1 AGFVSWGTMTIQAP
15 SRPLSVAPLL
25 CPAWRAADQGSHLR
39 HTHRLRTDQRVF
51 AARQR
56 PPGPT
61 LLVDWSGSMKLTD
74 ANVERILTKAPV
86 CPLAV
91 YSANRTEGVLRV
103 LAQNGKRVRPADV
116 RRPSGACNVIDG
128 PALEW
133 LAGQPGPR
141 LWLSDGQVTGVQD
154 RP

>member
-1 AGFVSWGTMTIQAP
+1 
-15 SRPLSVAPLL
+15 
-25 CPAWRAADQGSHLR
+25 
-39 HTHRLRTDQRVF
+39 

-74 ANVERILTKAPV
+74 ANVERILKKAPV
-86 CPLAV
+86 CTLAV

-154 RP
+154 RPGRENVRAVEQLCQEARITRVATVEEVCAFLAKWAASGRLFR